1 MFLLALETSGPRC
14 SAALIGGD
22 GDVRVLRSQ
31 GGRNH
36 LQHLM
41 PLVQQLMYESGLQLG
56 DMSAIA
62 VSYGPG
68 SFTGIRI
75 GVSSAR
81 ALAQVLGCP
90 LVPVDSLKA
99 FAYRAPEAGLV
110 YCPIF
115 DARRSQVYGGAYLW
129 ETAAEPAVN
138 SGAADSAAAES
149 DNFSPETLRELV
161 PGGAYS
167 IEEYLDLLDRSLAA
181 LGGGGIR
188 QAGALRLRFF
198 GDGLG
203 PCGDLV
209 SRWARDRQEAV
220 EFAEGEG
227 RSQDALGVARLG
239 LALWQSGAAKPFE
252 EVLPNYLRKAEAQR
266 RLEEGAIDPGAKAL
280 VARAETPQGGRL

>member
-14 SAALIGGD
+14 SAALIGKD
-22 GDVRVLRSQ
+22 GRTRVLRSQ

-41 PLVQQLMYESGLQLG
+41 PLVQQLLRDSGLQLG
-56 DMSAIA
+56 DVTAIA

-75 GVSSAR
+75 GVTSAR

-99 FAYRAPEAGLV
+99 FAFLSPESGRV
-110 YCPIF
+110 ICPIF

-129 ETAAEPAVN
+129 ESPSDSEAGEPA
-138 SGAADSAAAES
+138 
-149 DNFSPETLRELV
+149 LRELV
-161 PGGAYS
+161 PGGAYT
-167 IEEYLDLLDRSLAA
+167 IDEYLELLDRGLAA
-181 LGGGGIR
+181 LGDGGVR
-188 QAGALRLRFF
+188 PAGALRLRFY

-209 SRWARDRQEAV
+209 SRWAGDRREAV
-220 EFAEGEG
+220 EFAEGED

-239 LALWQSGAAKPFE
+239 LRLWETEGGKPFQ
-252 EVLPNYLRKAEAQR
+252 EVVPNYLRKAEAQK
-266 RLEEGAIDPGAKAL
+266 RLEEGAIDPAAKAM
-280 VARAETPQGGRL
+280 VARP

>member
-1 MFLLALETSGPRC
+1 
-14 SAALIGGD
+14 
-22 GDVRVLRSQ
+22 
-31 GGRNH
+31 
-36 LQHLM
+36 M
-41 PLVQQLMYESGLQLG
+41 PLVQQLLYENELQLS
-56 DMSAIA
+56 DVKAIA

-99 FAYRAPEAGLV
+99 FAYREPEAGLV
-110 YCPIF
+110 TCPIF

-129 ETAAEPAVN
+129 D
-138 SGAADSAAAES
+138 SGE
-149 DNFSPETLRELV
+149 LRELV
-161 PGGAYS
+161 PGGAYT

-188 QAGALRLRFF
+188 PAGALRLRFY

-209 SRWARDRQEAV
+209 SRWARDRREAV
-220 EFAEGEG
+220 DFAEGED

-239 LALWQSGAAKPFE
+239 LALWRSGGGKPFE

-280 VARAETPQGGRL
+280 VARPQTPESPETSETPEGGRP